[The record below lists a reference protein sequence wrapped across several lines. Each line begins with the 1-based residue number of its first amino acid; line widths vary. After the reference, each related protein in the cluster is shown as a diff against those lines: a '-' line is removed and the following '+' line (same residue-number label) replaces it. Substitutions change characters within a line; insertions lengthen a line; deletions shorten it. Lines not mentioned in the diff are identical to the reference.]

1 MKKKPSEKKDS
12 DERDIFH
19 EIMNNSN
26 IIDEIK
32 KNIYI
37 DNNIL
42 GDLEMINKIDKDS
55 SEYQKL
61 KKRIINVG
69 EYPNVG
75 DIVKFD

>member
-1 MKKKPSEKKDS
+1 
-12 DERDIFH
+12 
-19 EIMNNSN
+19 
-26 IIDEIK
+26 
-32 KNIYI
+32 
-37 DNNIL
+37 
-42 GDLEMINKIDKDS
+42 MINKIDKES